1 MKAIFFIAQKDLRL
15 LLRDKGEV
23 FFTFFFPVLLAIF
36 FGFVF
41 GGEGESSKIDLAL
54 VVESDSA
61 LAAGMARDLEADE
74 SFQVTRFPSRD
85 AGIHSVRV
93 GKSTAV
99 VILPAA
105 MQDGLGGLFSGDGIP
120 IDAVVDPAHRAEAG
134 LIQGK
139 LNELAFRQFPKLLG
153 DSTQSAKLFSS
164 ARTKLAEAKNLTP
177 ANRLAATGLIAAGE
191 MFTKSL
197 STSERNT
204 QADNSTAQQ
213 ADSAS
218 SEESAWS
225 PIAITMTELPPR
237 TGRPRSSFDITVPQG
252 AVWGL
257 AGCISAFATAI
268 VVERARGTLDRLR
281 LAPITRMQM
290 LAGKGIACFVTA
302 MSVQALLIAMAVI
315 CFASSIAQPFM
326 LMISCVASAFAF
338 SGIAMMVAGLCRT
351 EAQANGAGR
360 GVILLLAMIGGG
372 TIPVFLMPP
381 FLKTMSFASPFRWA
395 VTAMEGP
402 FWRDTSLNEQLT
414 PLLVLCV
421 IGVAGFLIG
430 TRAMGRSA
438 LRK

>member
-1 MKAIFFIAQKDLRL
+1 MNAILIIARKDLRL

-23 FFTFFFPVLLAIF
+23 FFTFIFPVLLAIF

-41 GGEGESSKIDLAL
+41 GGDGESSKIDVGL

-61 LAAGMARDLEADE
+61 LAAGMAHDLEADA
-74 SFQVTRFPSRD
+74 SFAVTRFATRD
-85 AGIHSVRV
+85 AGIESVRA
-93 GKSTAV
+93 GNSTAV

-105 MQDGLGGLFSGDGIP
+105 MQDGLGGLFSGGGIP

-139 LNELAFRQFPKLLG
+139 LNELAFRQFPKILG

-164 ARTKLAEAKNLTP
+164 ARGTLAEAKNLTP
-177 ANRLAATGLIAAGE
+177 AHRLAATGLIAAGE
-191 MFTKSL
+191 MFTKTL
-197 STSERNT
+197 LTSPPDAKDE
-204 QADNSTAQQ
+204 NSPSQE

-218 SEESAWS
+218 SESNAWS

-237 TGRPRSSFDITVPQG
+237 SGGPRSSFDITVPQG

-257 AGCISAFATAI
+257 AGCISAFAASL

-281 LAPITRMQM
+281 LAPITRLQL
-290 LAGKGIACFVTA
+290 LAGKGAACFITA
-302 MSVQALLIAMAVI
+302 MAVQALLLAMAVI
-315 CFASSIAQPFM
+315 VFGSSIAQPLM
-326 LMISCVASAFAF
+326 LTISCVASAFAF

-360 GVILLLAMIGGG
+360 GVILMLAMIGGG

-381 FLKTMSFASPFRWA
+381 FLKTMSYASPFRWA
-395 VTAMEGP
+395 VAAMEGP
-402 FWRDTSLNEQLT
+402 FWRDTSLREQLT
-414 PLLVLCV
+414 PLLILCV
-421 IGVAGFLIG
+421 IGVAGFFIG

-438 LRK
+438 NRK